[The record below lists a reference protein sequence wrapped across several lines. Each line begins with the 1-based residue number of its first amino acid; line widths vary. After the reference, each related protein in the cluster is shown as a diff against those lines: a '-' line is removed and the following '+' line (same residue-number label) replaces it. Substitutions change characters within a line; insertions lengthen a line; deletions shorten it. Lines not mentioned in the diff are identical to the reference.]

1 MEDLIKLRDEIDTI
15 DDQVVSLFEQ
25 RMAVAERVAA
35 FKRGVGKPVLDKERE
50 KSKIQKV
57 TEKTSNAFNRQA
69 VESLFGQI
77 MAVSRMLQYQR
88 LASERSDLEGFRVGD
103 MVTTPETRV
112 VYTGV
117 PGAYAEA
124 AMDGYFGA
132 EISGFNVE
140 TFGDAMEAV
149 HSGKA
154 EYGVLPIENSSTGS
168 VNDVYD
174 LLSAYDNH
182 IVGETMIKIE
192 HALLGLPGSR
202 MEDIRTVYS
211 HPQGLMQC
219 SRFLDGRREWQQVSL
234 QNTAASA
241 KRVLDDGDI
250 TQAAIASKQAA
261 RNFGL
266 TVLKEKLND
275 LDNNFTRFVIISHEK
290 VFQEKA
296 DKISVCFEVPHES
309 GTLYNILGHFIFNG
323 LNMTRIESRPIQGKP
338 WQYRFFV
345 DFNGN
350 LREQAVRNAL
360 HGIQSETEGFR
371 ILGNY
376 IGVEQGQ

>member
-1 MEDLIKLRDEIDTI
+1 MEDLVKLRNEIDVI
-15 DDQVVSLFEQ
+15 DDQIVSLFEQ
-25 RMAVAERVAA
+25 RMAVAENVAA
-35 FKRGVGKPVLDKERE
+35 FKRSVGKPVLDKERE
-50 KSKIQKV
+50 KIKIQKV

-88 LASERSDLEGFRVGD
+88 LASERTDVEGFRVED
-103 MVTTPETRV
+103 MVTTPKTKV

-117 PGAYAEA
+117 PGAYAQA
-124 AMDGYFGA
+124 AMDSYFGS
-132 EISGFNVE
+132 EIDGFNVE

-149 HSGKA
+149 HSGQA

-202 MEDIRTVYS
+202 IEDIRTVYS

-219 SRFLDGRREWQQVSL
+219 SRFLDEHREWQQVSL

-241 KRVLDDGDI
+241 KRVLDDGDMS
-250 TQAAIASKQAA
+250 QAAIASQQAA
-261 RNFGL
+261 KNFGL
-266 TVLKEKLND
+266 IVLKEKLND
-275 LDNNFTRFVIISHEK
+275 LDNNFTRFVIISHKK
-290 VFQEKA
+290 VFQKDA
-296 DKISVCFEVPHES
+296 NKISVCFEVPHES

-323 LNMTRIESRPIQGKP
+323 LSMTRIESRPIQGKP

-376 IGVEQGQ
+376 IGVEQQ

>member
-1 MEDLIKLRDEIDTI
+1 MEDLVKLRDEIDTI
-15 DDQVVSLFEQ
+15 DDQIVSLFEQ
-25 RMAVAERVAA
+25 RMAVAENVAA
-35 FKRGVGKPVLDKERE
+35 FKRSVGKPVLDKERE
-50 KSKIQKV
+50 KIKIQKV

-88 LASERSDLEGFRVGD
+88 LASERTDVEGFQVGD
-103 MVTTPETRV
+103 MVTTPETKV

-124 AMDGYFGA
+124 AMDSYFGS
-132 EISGFNVE
+132 EIRGFNVE

-149 HSGKA
+149 HSGRA

-202 MEDIRTVYS
+202 IEDIRTVYS

-219 SRFLDGRREWQQVSL
+219 SRFLDAHREWQQVSL

-241 KRVLDDGDI
+241 KRVLGDQDMG
-250 TQAAIASKQAA
+250 QAAIASRQAA
-261 RNFGL
+261 KNFGL
-266 TVLKEKLND
+266 VVLKEKLND
-275 LDNNFTRFVIISHEK
+275 LDNNFTRFVVISHEK
-290 VFQEKA
+290 VFQKSA

-323 LNMTRIESRPIQGKP
+323 LSMTRIESRPIQGKP

-376 IGVEQGQ
+376 IGVGQQ

>member
-15 DDQVVSLFEQ
+15 DDQIVSLFEQ

-219 SRFLDGRREWQQVSL
+219 SRFLDGRREWQQVSH

>member
-1 MEDLIKLRDEIDTI
+1 
-15 DDQVVSLFEQ
+15 
-25 RMAVAERVAA
+25 
-35 FKRGVGKPVLDKERE
+35 
-50 KSKIQKV
+50 
-57 TEKTSNAFNRQA
+57 
-69 VESLFGQI
+69 
-77 MAVSRMLQYQR
+77 
-88 LASERSDLEGFRVGD
+88 
-103 MVTTPETRV
+103 
-112 VYTGV
+112 
-117 PGAYAEA
+117 
-124 AMDGYFGA
+124 MDSYFGS
-132 EISGFNVE
+132 EIEGFNVE

-149 HSGKA
+149 HSGQA

-202 MEDIRTVYS
+202 IEDIRTVYS

-219 SRFLDGRREWQQVSL
+219 SRFLDAHREWQQVSL

-241 KRVLDDGDI
+241 KRVLDDQNMG
-250 TQAAIASKQAA
+250 QAAIASKQAA
-261 RNFGL
+261 KNFGL
-266 TVLKEKLND
+266 VVLKEKLND
-275 LDNNFTRFVIISHEK
+275 LDNNFTRFVIISHKK
-290 VFQEKA
+290 VFQKDA

-323 LNMTRIESRPIQGKP
+323 LSMTRIESRPIQGKP

-376 IGVEQGQ
+376 IGVEQ

>member
-1 MEDLIKLRDEIDTI
+1 MEDLVKLRNQIDGI
-15 DDQVVSLFEQ
+15 DDRIVQLFEE
-25 RMAVAERVAA
+25 RMAVAEAVASY
-35 FKRGVGKPVLDKERE
+35 KRGVGKPVLDKERE
-50 KSKIQKV
+50 KIKIQKV
-57 TEKTSNAFNRQA
+57 TEKTTNAFNRQA

-88 LASERSDLEGFRVGD
+88 LAGEQTDIEGFSLED
-103 MVTTPETRV
+103 MVITPKTRV

-124 AMDGYFGA
+124 AMENYFGT
-132 EISGFNVE
+132 EIDSFNVE

-149 HSGKA
+149 HSGQA
-154 EYGVLPIENSSTGS
+154 DYGVLPIENSSTGS
-168 VNDVYD
+168 VNEVYD

-182 IVGETMIKIE
+182 IVGETMVKIE

-202 MEDIRTVYS
+202 LEDIRIVYS

-219 SRFLDGRREWQQVSL
+219 SRFLDTCRDWQQVSL
-234 QNTAASA
+234 QNTAAAA
-241 KRVLDDGDI
+241 KRVLEDGDMS
-250 TQAAIASKQAA
+250 QAAIASRQAA
-261 RNFGL
+261 KNYGL
-266 TVLKEKLND
+266 DILKENMND
-275 LDNNFTRFVIISHEK
+275 LNNNFTRFVIIRHQK
-290 VFQEKA
+290 VFQENA
-296 DKISVCFEVPHES
+296 DKISICFDGPHVS
-309 GTLYNILGHFIFNG
+309 GGLYGILGHFIFNG
-323 LNMTRIESRPIQGKP
+323 LNMTRIESRPIKGKP

-360 HGIQSETEGFR
+360 YGIQSETESFR

-376 IGVEQGQ
+376 IGVEPLC

>member
-1 MEDLIKLRDEIDTI
+1 
-15 DDQVVSLFEQ
+15 
-25 RMAVAERVAA
+25 
-35 FKRGVGKPVLDKERE
+35 
-50 KSKIQKV
+50 
-57 TEKTSNAFNRQA
+57 
-69 VESLFGQI
+69 
-77 MAVSRMLQYQR
+77 
-88 LASERSDLEGFRVGD
+88 
-103 MVTTPETRV
+103 
-112 VYTGV
+112 
-117 PGAYAEA
+117 
-124 AMDGYFGA
+124 MDGYFGA

-219 SRFLDGRREWQQVSL
+219 SRFLDGCREWQQVSL
-234 QNTAASA
+234 QNTAVSA
-241 KRVLDDGDI
+241 KRVLDDGDM

>member
-1 MEDLIKLRDEIDTI
+1 MEDLVKLRDEIDAI
-15 DDQVVSLFEQ
+15 DDQIVGLFER
-25 RMAVAERVAA
+25 RMAVAENVAA
-35 FKRGVGKPVLDKERE
+35 YKRSVGKPVLDKERE
-50 KSKIQKV
+50 RSKIQKV

-88 LASERSDLEGFRVGD
+88 LARERMGVEGFCVEN
-103 MVTTPETRV
+103 MTTTSGTKV

-117 PGAYAEA
+117 QGAYAEA
-124 AMDGYFGA
+124 AMDAYFGS
-132 EISGFNVE
+132 EIDGFNVE

-202 MEDIRTVYS
+202 LEDIHTVYS

-219 SRFLDGRREWQQVSL
+219 SRFLDGHREWQQVSL

-241 KRVLDDGDI
+241 KRVLDDGDMA
-250 TQAAIASKQAA
+250 QAAIASKQAA

-266 TVLKEKLND
+266 TVLKERLND
-275 LDNNFTRFVIISHEK
+275 LDNNFTRFVIISHK
-290 VFQEKA
+290 KIFQENA

-323 LNMTRIESRPIQGKP
+323 LSMTRIESRPIQGKP

-376 IGVEQGQ
+376 KGVEPLC

>member
-15 DDQVVSLFEQ
+15 DDQIVSLFEQ

-77 MAVSRMLQYQR
+77 MAVSRMLLYQR

-103 MVTTPETRV
+103 MVTTPETKV

-124 AMDGYFGA
+124 AMDGYFGT

-241 KRVLDDGDI
+241 KRVLDDGDM

>member
-15 DDQVVSLFEQ
+15 DDQIVSLFEQ

-241 KRVLDDGDI
+241 KRVLDDGDM

>member
-15 DDQVVSLFEQ
+15 DDQIVSLFEQ

-202 MEDIRTVYS
+202 MGDIRTVYS

-241 KRVLDDGDI
+241 KRVLDDGNM

-309 GTLYNILGHFIFNG
+309 GMLYNILGHFIFNG

>member
-1 MEDLIKLRDEIDTI
+1 MEDLVKLRDEIDAI
-15 DDQVVSLFEQ
+15 DDQIVGLFER
-25 RMAVAERVAA
+25 RMAVAENVAA
-35 FKRGVGKPVLDKERE
+35 YKRSVGKPVLDKERE
-50 KSKIQKV
+50 RSKIQKV

-88 LASERSDLEGFRVGD
+88 LASERMGVEGFCVEN
-103 MVTTPETRV
+103 MTTTSGTKV

-124 AMDGYFGA
+124 AMDAYFGS
-132 EISGFNVE
+132 EIDGFNVE

-202 MEDIRTVYS
+202 LEDIHTVYS
-211 HPQGLMQC
+211 HP
-219 SRFLDGRREWQQVSL
+219 
-234 QNTAASA
+234 
-241 KRVLDDGDI
+241 
-250 TQAAIASKQAA
+250 QAAIASKQAA

-266 TVLKEKLND
+266 TVLKERLND
-275 LDNNFTRFVIISHEK
+275 LDNNFTRFVIISHK
-290 VFQEKA
+290 KIFQENA

-309 GTLYNILGHFIFNG
+309 GTLYNILGQFIFNG
-323 LNMTRIESRPIQGKP
+323 LSMTRIESRPIQGKP

-376 IGVEQGQ
+376 KGVEPLC

>member
-15 DDQVVSLFEQ
+15 DDQIVSLFEQ

-88 LASERSDLEGFRVGD
+88 LARERSDLEGFRVGD

-241 KRVLDDGDI
+241 KRVLDDGDM

-261 RNFGL
+261 RNVGL